1 MKLSRDKINVAM
13 ARKALT
19 VTNLAEKYGVS
30 RARMNV
36 ILNSREVTAICAGSM
51 ANSLEVDVTEILE
64 D

>member
-36 ILNSREVTAICAGSM
+36 ILNSREVTAIV
-51 ANSLEVDVTEILE
+51 LDVWLTVLKLMLLKF
-64 D
+64 